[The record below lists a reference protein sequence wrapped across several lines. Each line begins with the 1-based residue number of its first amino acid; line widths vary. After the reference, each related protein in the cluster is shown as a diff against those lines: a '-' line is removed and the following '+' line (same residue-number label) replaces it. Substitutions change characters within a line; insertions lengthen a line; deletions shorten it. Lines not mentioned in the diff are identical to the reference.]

1 MKPEKLLIF
10 VKRNNL
16 LTTKKTHFMKKFGVV
31 GLGATIA
38 TLTIQIQ
45 SNNNLK
51 KAGISLKLK

>member
-1 MKPEKLLIF
+1 
-10 VKRNNL
+10 
-16 LTTKKTHFMKKFGVV
+16 MKKFGVV